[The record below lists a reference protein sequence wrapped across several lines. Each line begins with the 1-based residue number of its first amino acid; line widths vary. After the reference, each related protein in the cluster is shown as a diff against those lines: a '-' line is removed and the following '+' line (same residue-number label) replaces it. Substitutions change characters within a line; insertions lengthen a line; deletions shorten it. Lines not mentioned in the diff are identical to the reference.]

1 MFEILNFESYIIFLL
16 SAIYKKII
24 IAKLGANLACKC
36 AVLVFRQFFLS
47 PQFFLSSYCIIMEI
61 MTNSSISGAQKCIF
75 KCNEAVVK
83 Q

>member
-1 MFEILNFESYIIFLL
+1 MFEILNFESYIIVLL

-47 PQFFLSSYCIIMEI
+47 PQFFLLILLHYYGNYDQFQYQWCAKMY
-61 MTNSSISGAQKCIF
+61 F
-75 KCNEAVVK
+75 
-83 Q
+83 